1 MKNKF
6 LAPLFLFTVI
16 VMVASCATSRK
27 YGCPMA
33 TTKIKSSNS

>member
-6 LAPLFLFTVI
+6 LTALLLLTVI
-16 VMVASCATSRK
+16 TMITSCATSRK

-33 TTKIKSSNS
+33 TTKIKGSNS